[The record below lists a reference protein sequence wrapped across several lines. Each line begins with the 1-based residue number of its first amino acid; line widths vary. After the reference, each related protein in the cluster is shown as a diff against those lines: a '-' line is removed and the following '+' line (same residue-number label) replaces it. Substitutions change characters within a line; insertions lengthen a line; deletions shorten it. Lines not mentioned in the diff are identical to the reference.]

1 MNIITTIARILVGVL
16 FIISGL
22 IKANDPVGFSYK
34 LDEYFEVFH
43 MDFMSFAS
51 LGLAMFI
58 AIFEIG
64 LGAALLLGARIRNVV
79 WMLLGLIVFFTF
91 LTFYSAYFNKVTDC
105 GCFGDALHLT
115 PWTSFGKDVTLLV
128 LIGWLFFRRNDI
140 SPLVNEGFS
149 STLAVLAL
157 IGSGWFTQHC
167 YAHLPIVDFRPYA
180 VGKNLIDGRAMPAGA
195 KVSVYETKLYYEKK
209 GEVKEFTSKDYPWN
223 DSTWV
228 WKETKNV
235 LVEKGYEPPIH
246 DFNITD
252 QDGVDRTDELL
263 SNTDYNFFLVS
274 YDLSKADRKVQAQ
287 INQFVRHTD
296 EKHLKF
302 IGLTG
307 SLPAETDNFR
317 HDVEAMYDFYTC
329 DQTALKTM
337 IRSNPGLMLMK
348 GGVVIAIWHCN
359 DFPEFKEVEAKYLN
373 NAR

>member
-1 MNIITTIARILVGVL
+1 M
-16 FIISGL
+16 
-22 IKANDPVGFSYK
+22 
-34 LDEYFEVFH
+34 
-43 MDFMSFAS
+43 
-51 LGLAMFI
+51 
-58 AIFEIG
+58 
-64 LGAALLLGARIRNVV
+64 
-79 WMLLGLIVFFTF
+79 
-91 LTFYSAYFNKVTDC
+91 
-105 GCFGDALHLT
+105 
-115 PWTSFGKDVTLLV
+115 
-128 LIGWLFFRRNDI
+128 
-140 SPLVNEGFS
+140 
-149 STLAVLAL
+149 
-157 IGSGWFTQHC
+157 
-167 YAHLPIVDFRPYA
+167 
-180 VGKNLIDGRAMPAGA
+180 
-195 KVSVYETKLYYEKK
+195 
-209 GEVKEFTSKDYPWN
+209 
-223 DSTWV
+223 
-228 WKETKNV
+228 
-235 LVEKGYEPPIH
+235 
-246 DFNITD
+246 
-252 QDGVDRTDELL
+252 